1 MYRLLQRK
9 WLICLLLAVSA
20 VLMARAGGAGGES
33 SGGGGG
39 FDSSSGGDGGGEII
53 YLIWIIFRMLPFPF
67 NLIVVALI
75 VIVAYYAK
83 RKVGAVSV
91 YNGMEGTDISTK
103 QTYQNF
109 TAKIPGFDQ
118 KLFIGK
124 VEKAFMEIQNA
135 WQEQNLSAVRRYIS
149 DSVYQRFTVQ
159 FKMMQKLGQANKIN
173 ALEIRNTFIDKAVTE
188 GDYDIITVGIQAYI
202 NEIFTGKYPELD
214 TRGDEVFTEYWVFL
228 KKRNASADL
237 YAGTNCPQCGAEL
250 PKEAGEISKCE
261 YCGALTNSGEYDWV
275 LAEIIQA
282 NDYVILERMYRKSNL
297 DQYLTKLY
305 EVNPDFS
312 VQLLEDKASNAFLQ
326 ILVAQATENPV
337 GMRRFVSDLAYQK
350 LSQTGYLSGSIL
362 NRLYINSAA
371 VCSYQETVTTHQI
384 AVAFKYTIERV
395 TVVSDKLNRIDRT
408 PVSKLAFLIMT
419 REKSAVPPKGSLYAH
434 LCPACGSPLADTTD
448 LFCSYCS
455 SQVNSPKF
463 EWIVD
468 DFLNENE
475 YGAYLRNQH
484 KDSAAISVDAIENLY
499 DVRDY
504 AFNNLLVI
512 LAADGQFS
520 EEEKEF
526 AAKTAKSMGYDADK
540 VSPLINMAKNGS
552 LSIYMPTDEKKR
564 TKIIKLMEKGAAIDN
579 RISPE
584 EQSILDDLKQS

>member
-1 MYRLLQRK
+1 MYRILQRK

-33 SGGGGG
+33 SGGGG
-39 FDSSSGGDGGGEII
+39 FDSSSGGDGGGELI
-53 YLIWIIFRMLPFPF
+53 YLIWIIFRMLPFPL

-83 RKVGAVSV
+83 RKAGAVSV
-91 YNGMEGTDISTK
+91 YNSMAGTDISVK
-103 QTYQNF
+103 SSYHNF

-118 KLFIGK
+118 KLFMGK
-124 VEKAFMEIQNA
+124 VEKAFVEIQNA
-135 WQEQNLSAVRRYIS
+135 WQEQNLRAVRRYIS

-159 FKMMQKLGQANKIN
+159 FKMMQKLGQSNKIN

-214 TRGDEVFTEYWVFL
+214 SRGDEVFTEYWVFL

-282 NDYVILERMYRKSNL
+282 NDFVILERMYRKSNL
-297 DQYLTKLY
+297 DQLLAKLY

-326 ILVAQATENPV
+326 ILIAQANNNPV
-337 GMRRFVSDLAYQK
+337 GMRRFVSDHAYEK
-350 LSQTGYLSGSIL
+350 LSQPNELSGMIL

-371 VCSYQETVTTHQI
+371 VCSYSETAATNQI

-395 TVVSDKLNRIDRT
+395 TITADKLTRIDRT
-408 PVSKLAFLIMT
+408 PVSKLAFLIMS

-434 LCPACGSPLADTTD
+434 LCPACSSPLADTTD

-455 SQVNSPKF
+455 SQVNSPKY

-475 YGAYLRNQH
+475 YGAYLRGLN
-484 KDSAAISVDAIENLY
+484 KDGAGIAPDAIENLY

-520 EEEKEF
+520 DEEKEF
-526 AAKTAKSMGYDADK
+526 AAKTAKKLGYDADK
-540 VSPLINMAKNGS
+540 VSPLINVAKNGS
-552 LSIYMPTDEKKR
+552 LSIYMPSDEKKR
-564 TKIIKLMEKGAAIDN
+564 AKIIKLMEKGAAIDN

-584 EQSILDDLKQS
+584 EQAILDDLKQP